1 MLLGRKKWEQLE
13 KEKQEKDLPSPSK
26 EETTI
31 DIFATDDSKRTNV
44 KTLTAAQKRL
54 VERWN
59 IWRNKNETT
68 VNKPVMDNT
77 NKISQQPIVEE
88 ILDEEERRNH
98 TTTPLEEGRNEI
110 LLELLETEP
119 DDIWIN
125 AKTNLAMDL
134 AIDVNIKKEDL
145 KPEEIVPKAYHEY
158 LDVFDEV
165 KADRSLR
172 HDLGITKSK

>member
-1 MLLGRKKWEQLE
+1 MGTTGKG
-13 KEKQEKDLPSPSK
+13 KQEKDLPSPSK

-31 DIFATDDSKRTNV
+31 DIFATDETKQTNV
-44 KTLTAAQKRL
+44 KPMTAAQKQL

-59 IWRNKNETT
+59 IWRNENATMD
-68 VNKPVMDNT
+68 NKPITDNT
-77 NKISQQPIVEE
+77 NKNAKQPQVEE
-88 ILDEEERRNH
+88 ILDEEEGRNH
-98 TTTPLEEGRNEI
+98 TTTPLEEGRNKI

-125 AKTNLAMDL
+125 AKTNLAMDM

-158 LDVFDEV
+158 LDVFDEA
-165 KADRSLR
+165 KADRFPQER
-172 HDLGITKSK
+172 PWDHKIEMK